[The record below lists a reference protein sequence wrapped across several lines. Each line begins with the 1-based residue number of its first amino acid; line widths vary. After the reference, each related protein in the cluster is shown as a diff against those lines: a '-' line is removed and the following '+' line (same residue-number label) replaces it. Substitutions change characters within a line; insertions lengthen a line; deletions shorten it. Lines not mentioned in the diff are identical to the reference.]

1 MITAYAV
8 QLAGA
13 PVLKIDK
20 AAADDYA
27 VRYGGTVHELVEK
40 AAILRKFDAYVP
52 ADQASS
58 LRYRV
63 AELEAQVEALQEEL
77 ARYVLPAAA
86 VVITSPAAIEAAFEA
101 DDSAPP
107 DLAAFA
113 GRVLNDS
120 LDEQCDE
127 LAGLPKVGV
136 GALA

>member
-8 QLAGA
+8 MRDDHA
-13 PVLKIDK
+13 PPALIQDR
-20 AAADDYA
+20 ARAELYAADHH
-27 VRYGGTVHELVEK
+27 GTVHELVEK

-86 VVITSPAAIEAAFEA
+86 VVITSPAAIEAAFER
-101 DDSAPP
+101 DD
-107 DLAAFA
+107 AA
-113 GRVLNDS
+113 G
-120 LDEQCDE
+120 
-127 LAGLPKVGV
+127 
-136 GALA
+136 